1 MFKEYRIKRG
11 YTQETLAEI
20 LHISTRHLQRLESKE
35 NEPSLDLL
43 RKIIKVLNIEDKDII
58 KFIKKTA

>member
-1 MFKEYRIKRG
+1 MFREYRKKQG

-20 LHISTRHLQRLESKE
+20 LCISTRHLQRIEKNE

-43 RKIIKVLNIEDKDII
+43 KKIIKVLNIKDKDII
-58 KFIKKTA
+58 KYIRK